1 MNEITPEQQKDIDTR
16 VAEFL
21 KRHGDNVK
29 ELEVDFAMIPVP
41 VQVMPSVYAMQ
52 VKAMPIDSKY
62 AAKPSPFANDEKVIK
77 A

>member
-1 MNEITPEQQKDIDTR
+1 MKELTEEQQKDVDTR

-29 ELEVDFAMIPVP
+29 ELEVDFAMFPVP
-41 VQVMPSVYAMQ
+41 AQVSTGIYGLT

-62 AAKPSPFANDEKVIK
+62 SAKPSPFTEEKVLK
-77 A
+77 